1 MNAFR
6 EFYNST
12 EDTTMVIKVPKEYQ
26 KKRLEVIIIPAE
38 DSDYKSEIF
47 SLMDKISDK
56 AQKNGLN
63 EEKLRQL
70 LNE

>member
-63 EEKLRQL
+63 EKKLHQL